1 MTRAPLFTRAVTT
14 YDTPATTHD
23 TFDDVLQTKDGETL
37 FAGLKTAELVR
48 TLFNL
53 HLVAYEPVV
62 DLSLKVLTS
71 PLMKYSL
78 FQVPVNQVVKGTAY
92 SHFCAGE
99 DVEEASKT
107 LQRMWELGLRGILD
121 YSSEDA
127 TDNESCDKNLQKF
140 VHVVRQSSRLPQ
152 GSVSTSC
159 VKISAICPIQLLERV
174 SDLFRWQHVHKE
186 FKLPWKQDV
195 IPFLAEE
202 SPTHHVTSP
211 PEPLTKEEEIDLTLA
226 HKRLKD
232 LCEACEQ
239 EGLPL
244 LIDAEYSSVQ
254 PAIDY
259 IIHAAAAE
267 FNKGDRPLI
276 YGTMQAYLKDSFS
289 RLSLAVRGSHERGLS
304 YGVKLVRGAYLS
316 RENEM
321 ASFLRVPS
329 PIHPNIESTHRC
341 YNSCAT
347 FMLEQAATGD
357 GAVMLATHNMDSGRI
372 AAAKALELG
381 LSRDDPRVQFAQL
394 KGMADLLSLA
404 LAQAGFRVVKY
415 LPFGPV
421 SEVIPYLVRRAE
433 ENRGLLGN
441 TIHERQAIRTELRRR
456 LLQF

>member
-1 MTRAPLFTRAVTT
+1 MTTFNSPPTT
-14 YDTPATTHD
+14 TQDTSD
-23 TFDDVLQTKDGETL
+23 FLLQTKNGEAI
-37 FAGLKTAELVR
+37 FAGLSSKELVR

-71 PLMKYSL
+71 PLMKYAL
-78 FQVPVNQVVKGTAY
+78 FQVPINQMVKRTAY

-99 DVEEASKT
+99 NVEEASRT

-127 TDNESCDKNLQKF
+127 TDNMSCDKNLEKF
-140 VHVVRQSSRLPQ
+140 LQVVQQTNQLPQ

-174 SDLFRWQHVHKE
+174 SSLLRWQHVHKG

-202 SPTHHVTSP
+202 SPTYHVSSP
-211 PEPLTKEEEIDLTLA
+211 PDFLTKEEETDLTLA
-226 HKRLKD
+226 HERLST
-232 LCEACEQ
+232 LCKACEQ

-259 IIHAAAAE
+259 IIHVAAAE
-267 FNKGDRPLI
+267 FNKGALPLI

-289 RLSLAVRGSHERGLS
+289 RLQLAVKGSHERGLS
-304 YGVKLVRGAYLS
+304 YGVKLVRGAYIT
-316 RENEM
+316 REKEM
-321 ASFLRVPS
+321 ASSLRVPS
-329 PIHPNIESTHRC
+329 PIHSNIEGTHRC
-341 YNSCAT
+341 YDSCAT
-347 FMLEQAATGD
+347 FMLEQAANGD
-357 GAVMLATHNMDSGRI
+357 GAVMLATHNMDSGRK
-372 AAAKALELG
+372 AAAKAQELG
-381 LSRDDPRVQFAQL
+381 LSRGDLRVQFAQL
-394 KGMADLLSLA
+394 KGMADMLSLSLA
-404 LAQAGFRVVKY
+404 HASFRVSKY

-421 SEVIPYLVRRAE
+421 PEVIPYLVRRAE

-441 TIHERQAIRTELRRR
+441 TVHERQAIRVELRRR
-456 LLQF
+456 LLQG